1 MTGDLPVSL
10 YINKRFSCFA
20 SLETKAG
27 LGLLPW
33 FIDSAALSGTS
44 WPQRCLSYISNAKTT
59 PLQYVD
65 DASFICTIE
74 DNYHLLISALPA
86 DGKKTIIKTTLIP
99 RQHSGTC
106 ILPSNQLKARVN
118 EQVRCAIET
127 LRQHRTTNTN
137 LDFRQSAIRERL
149 DKFNRHIYHHKV
161 MEKVA
166 GKKVNAVARVTGQA
180 DVDVEAE
187 AIVSALERPEVE
199 SLGLCSSLGSQ
210 GELEW

>member
-1 MTGDLPVSL
+1 M
-10 YINKRFSCFA
+10 
-20 SLETKAG
+20 
-27 LGLLPW
+27 
-33 FIDSAALSGTS
+33 
-44 WPQRCLSYISNAKTT
+44 SYFSNAKTT

-86 DGKKTIIKTTLIP
+86 DGKKTVIKTTLIP
-99 RQHSGTC
+99 RH
-106 ILPSNQLKARVN
+106 ILPTKPPRQQSSIQLQTRVN
-118 EQVRCAIET
+118 EQIKCAIAT

-149 DKFNRHIYHHKV
+149 DKFNRHIYHHKA

-166 GKKVNAVARVTGQA
+166 GKKVNTAARVTGQA

-187 AIVSALERPEVE
+187 AICSALERPEVE

>member
-1 MTGDLPVSL
+1 M
-10 YINKRFSCFA
+10 
-20 SLETKAG
+20 
-27 LGLLPW
+27 
-33 FIDSAALSGTS
+33 ALSGTS
-44 WPQRCLSYISNAKTT
+44 WPRRCLNYFYNTQPT

-65 DASFICTIE
+65 DASFICTIK
-74 DNYHLLISALPA
+74 DNNLHLLISALPA

-99 RQHSGTC
+99 RQQQQQHRGTRQ
-106 ILPSNQLKARVN
+106 PNSNNQLQIRVN
-118 EQVRCAIET
+118 EQLRYAIET

-149 DKFNRHIYHHKV
+149 DKFNRHIYHHKA

-166 GKKVNAVARVTGQA
+166 GKKVNAAARVTGYA

-187 AIVSALERPEVE
+187 AICSALERPDVDNT
-199 SLGLCSSLGSQ
+199 LGLCLSIGSQ

>member
-1 MTGDLPVSL
+1 M
-10 YINKRFSCFA
+10 
-20 SLETKAG
+20 
-27 LGLLPW
+27 
-33 FIDSAALSGTS
+33 
-44 WPQRCLSYISNAKTT
+44 SYFSNAKTT

-74 DNYHLLISALPA
+74 DNHTLLISALPA
-86 DGKKTIIKTTLIP
+86 DGKKTIVKFTLIP
-99 RQHSGTC
+99 RKYNSSR
-106 ILPSNQLKARVN
+106 ILPSNQLKIRVN

-149 DKFNRHIYHHKV
+149 DKFNRHVYHHKA

-166 GKKVNAVARVTGQA
+166 GKKVNAAARVTGSA

-187 AIVSALERPEVE
+187 AICSALERPEVKT
-199 SLGLCSSLGSQ
+199 LGLCSALGSQ
-210 GELEW
+210 EELEW